1 VATMREH
8 TPISIRRACRLAGV
22 SRTVL
27 AYETQPNAQNEALT
41 ARMVELAH
49 ERRRFGYRRI
59 HVLLRREGV
68 HANHKRVQRLYQ
80 LAGLTVRRRRRREQ
94 VAIERKPLAL
104 PSCPNEVWS
113 MDFVMDRLDD
123 GRRLKALTIVDDFT
137 KESVD
142 IALDHGMSSHYVVR
156 VLDDIVRFRGRPA
169 AIRTDQGPEFTA
181 RALDQWAYRN
191 GVALK
196 LIQAGK
202 PTQNGYIESFNGKFR
217 DECLNEHWFS
227 TLAEARAI
235 VAAWR
240 RDYNEHR
247 PHSAIGYQTPAEFAT
262 LHRSNSSDAA
272 QTQFIV

>member
-1 VATMREH
+1 MRER
-8 TPISIRRACRLAGV
+8 TKISIRRACRLAGV

-27 AYETQPNAQNEALT
+27 GYEPKPNAENEGLT
-41 ARMVELAH
+41 ARMIELAH
-49 ERRRFGYRRI
+49 ERRRFGYRRL

-68 HANHKRVQRLYQ
+68 HANHKRVQRLYR
-80 LAGLTVRRRRRREQ
+80 LAELTVRRRRKRER
-94 VAIERKPLAL
+94 VAIERKPLVL
-104 PSCPNEVWS
+104 PSRPNEVWS

-137 KESVD
+137 KESVE

-156 VLDDIVRFRGRPA
+156 ILEDIVRFRGRPG

-181 RALDQWAYRN
+181 RALDQWAYRK
-191 GVALK
+191 GVTLK
-196 LIQAGK
+196 LIQPGK
-202 PTQNGYIESFNGKFR
+202 PTQNAYIESFNGKFR

-247 PHSAIGYQTPAEFAT
+247 PHSALSYQTPAGFAT

-272 QTQFIV
+272 QPEFIV